1 MSTGDS
7 DDDIYQAHKLPQ
19 VFPEPMSTPLIDQDF
34 IEILDFAKGV
44 GGDAADTIRL
54 LVAECRRLIV
64 KEKYA
69 TREFSDELAENIRLR
84 RIIEASASG
93 GPDL

>member
-1 MSTGDS
+1 MKTH

-19 VFPEPMSTPLIDQDF
+19 VFPDPMTIPLIDQDF
-34 IEILDFAKGV
+34 IEIIEFAKGV

-54 LVAECRRLIV
+54 LVGECRRLIV

-69 TREFSDELAENIRLR
+69 TREFSEELAENIRLR
-84 RIIEASASG
+84 KVIEASSRG
-93 GPDL
+93 DL